1 AAREGDRTVSP
12 RPQRSRPGGTSS
24 MGRLRPQAEPLR
36 VGDQAATPPGTSAVQ
51 SEQPAKQQTS
61 ELTESGTSEVPK
73 YQTLIRK
80 ETRVRA
86 DQETALAQL
95 RRQVSQRRTTRGG
108 ERITEN
114 TLIRIAIDLL

>member
-1 AAREGDRTVSP
+1 
-12 RPQRSRPGGTSS
+12 
-24 MGRLRPQAEPLR
+24 
-36 VGDQAATPPGTSAVQ
+36 
-51 SEQPAKQQTS
+51 

-114 TLIRIAIDLL
+114 TLIRIAIDLLLSRSDDLAGNTEDELRRSVANAMAADQASREEQSG